1 MSNVIFL
8 LKLLVAVLPIL
19 LMCLWDIRSNLKK
32 EIRSRQF
39 LMTPVAL
46 VYGVVTSIFF
56 SNIYS
61 ALTSLVK
68 LIPNLCSMISEDFGK
83 MVSNFINSFNLNF
96 WMVFVSNII
105 IMFVFVILKKA
116 LCAIFKRV
124 FANNQNRLHA
134 FCVKPFYEYDADNDC
149 WCVKTK
155 FGQMRTFFKSFYAVV
170 IALSVIMFLACMW
183 IMLTGAIKSPFY
195 PAFVLILIGEI
206 VFFLDGFIKPEYRQN
221 VLGEDEDT
229 SNVVNY
235 SLMRKVLRALFP
247 DKLSAENTVINN
259 PIASIVT
266 NDEVIN
272 NLLLS
277 DDENDIVLGTFV
289 RKLAD
294 NGIKIDQNYVYST
307 AEMLKGKSILFNT
320 PFYNDLI
327 PYVFF
332 PMQKVLMKHKKVL
345 IVLGRHGI
353 ENEIADWFSRGI
365 AAVTNIEGLW
375 NTGVLNNDISDYDVG
390 ILTRSAVHDIGLHH
404 ANADFFKQ
412 VGFVMLIEPSKLLST
427 AQIGLNSV
435 VKACCNDNDRI
446 SFCSCDKN
454 CDGLLDAL
462 SHALMTQ
469 IVEVSAT
476 NKQDGMASY
485 MCWDADDDF
494 LQHRLLPNISRYMGI
509 GTELSFVA
517 LKNQISKTY
526 WYGGETYPVVDQ
538 NWINRQYYYDLLKY
552 AGLPTKQEEL
562 ENVFIVSP
570 LFWNAETA
578 ENLYITVEDES
589 NNLFEMV
596 RDFSTRA
603 SEQGFIN
610 VISQDYL
617 LKDYMTENL
626 SLFETDAKAIPYI
639 VADYARTD
647 RNVIMR
653 LMLMM
658 SSSYVK
664 KEDIIKEFSLV
675 GKKAVDI
682 KKILWYEICK
692 CYLSVNDEISIDE
705 VSSLTVDG
713 YDWNVICCREKFN
726 IDSGRIETL
735 YYIED
740 ENFIAE
746 KVGALKNA
754 TYISEDEKGNRYYL
768 GAELLGHIFQKYL
781 PGQFFTFS
789 GKYYE
794 MIGITADN
802 QVIMRRAADHINGRD
817 VTRQIRNYS
826 ISAVKACE
834 EMGSRRNI
842 DGIEVSY
849 EYADYEVSTDSYL
862 RMKKYGDFKTAKKV
876 EINGIPDRKYT
887 NKKVLKISFPEISA
901 RVRATMTFMFNEI
914 FRTLFAENQP
924 YITALTD
931 ISEFSDEFVPITNSL
946 SLGFVPDNVNCIYIV
961 EDSRLDLGLVQAVDR
976 NLKRI
981 FEIMCDWINW
991 HKEAL
996 EISIN
1001 PPAEDEPMFEIEP
1014 QEENSETEE
1023 PPKKKKGIFRRIWE
1037 KIKSIFKRKKKK
1049 QTEPDE
1055 EQTETDEENGLS
1067 SVISNQTENSD
1078 VPVDDNSDKETSPQ
1092 DNESEDAQEEEIT
1105 FEGEDEVAHS
1115 PEENSEESLCR
1126 QPYYKRH
1133 YLLFG
1138 GIESPVI
1145 SIDETV
1151 EFLQANDFGNNSLE
1165 QARKGIDFAE
1175 ELAGKYR
1182 PDKEESHFC
1191 DFCGVELV
1199 GTEYEVLSDG
1209 RERCMMC
1216 GRTAV
1221 KTTEEFISIFRT
1233 ALRNL
1238 EAFFGIRINTSIKV
1252 KMVNAGELAKNAKSS
1267 FIPTKGFDARAVG
1280 VAIKDSSGYT
1290 ICIENG
1296 TPRISAMLTI
1306 VHELTH
1312 IWQYLNWNDSSLAGI
1327 YGKDK
1332 LLEIYEGMAKWVEI
1346 QYAYLINEKEIAI
1359 REEISTSLRNDE
1371 YGRGFLMYRNKYSF
1385 SKGTFI
1391 TKATP
1396 FTNREMPL

>member
-277 DDENDIVLGTFV
+277 DDENDVVLGTFV

-332 PMQKVLMKHKKVL
+332 PMQKMLMKHKKVL

-353 ENEIADWFSRGI
+353 ENEIADWFSRGV

-476 NKQDGMASY
+476 NKQDGMTSY

-664 KEDIIKEFSLV
+664 KEDIIK
-675 GKKAVDI
+675 
-682 KKILWYEICK
+682 
-692 CYLSVNDEISIDE
+692 
-705 VSSLTVDG
+705 
-713 YDWNVICCREKFN
+713 
-726 IDSGRIETL
+726 
-735 YYIED
+735 
-740 ENFIAE
+740 
-746 KVGALKNA
+746 
-754 TYISEDEKGNRYYL
+754 
-768 GAELLGHIFQKYL
+768 
-781 PGQFFTFS
+781 
-789 GKYYE
+789 
-794 MIGITADN
+794 
-802 QVIMRRAADHINGRD
+802 
-817 VTRQIRNYS
+817 
-826 ISAVKACE
+826 
-834 EMGSRRNI
+834 
-842 DGIEVSY
+842 
-849 EYADYEVSTDSYL
+849 
-862 RMKKYGDFKTAKKV
+862 
-876 EINGIPDRKYT
+876 
-887 NKKVLKISFPEISA
+887 
-901 RVRATMTFMFNEI
+901 
-914 FRTLFAENQP
+914 
-924 YITALTD
+924 
-931 ISEFSDEFVPITNSL
+931 
-946 SLGFVPDNVNCIYIV
+946 
-961 EDSRLDLGLVQAVDR
+961 
-976 NLKRI
+976 
-981 FEIMCDWINW
+981 
-991 HKEAL
+991 
-996 EISIN
+996 
-1001 PPAEDEPMFEIEP
+1001 
-1014 QEENSETEE
+1014 
-1023 PPKKKKGIFRRIWE
+1023 
-1037 KIKSIFKRKKKK
+1037 
-1049 QTEPDE
+1049 
-1055 EQTETDEENGLS
+1055 
-1067 SVISNQTENSD
+1067 
-1078 VPVDDNSDKETSPQ
+1078 
-1092 DNESEDAQEEEIT
+1092 
-1105 FEGEDEVAHS
+1105 
-1115 PEENSEESLCR
+1115 
-1126 QPYYKRH
+1126 
-1133 YLLFG
+1133 
-1138 GIESPVI
+1138 
-1145 SIDETV
+1145 
-1151 EFLQANDFGNNSLE
+1151 
-1165 QARKGIDFAE
+1165 
-1175 ELAGKYR
+1175 
-1182 PDKEESHFC
+1182 
-1191 DFCGVELV
+1191 
-1199 GTEYEVLSDG
+1199 
-1209 RERCMMC
+1209 
-1216 GRTAV
+1216 
-1221 KTTEEFISIFRT
+1221 
-1233 ALRNL
+1233 
-1238 EAFFGIRINTSIKV
+1238 
-1252 KMVNAGELAKNAKSS
+1252 
-1267 FIPTKGFDARAVG
+1267 
-1280 VAIKDSSGYT
+1280 
-1290 ICIENG
+1290 
-1296 TPRISAMLTI
+1296 
-1306 VHELTH
+1306 
-1312 IWQYLNWNDSSLAGI
+1312 
-1327 YGKDK
+1327 
-1332 LLEIYEGMAKWVEI
+1332 
-1346 QYAYLINEKEIAI
+1346 
-1359 REEISTSLRNDE
+1359 
-1371 YGRGFLMYRNKYSF
+1371 
-1385 SKGTFI
+1385 
-1391 TKATP
+1391 
-1396 FTNREMPL
+1396 